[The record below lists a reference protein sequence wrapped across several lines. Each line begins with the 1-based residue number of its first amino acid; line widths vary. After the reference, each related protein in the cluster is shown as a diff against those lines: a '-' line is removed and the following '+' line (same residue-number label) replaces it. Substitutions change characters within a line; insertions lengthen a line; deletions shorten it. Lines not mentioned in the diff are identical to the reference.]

1 MNYKTKNAR
10 NAIITFIGL
19 SIAFYYFF
27 YSVKF
32 GVVLALV
39 ISAFLSITMFFTPS
53 KIEKAKKQAE
63 LKEAAMTKD
72 VNPKEIS
79 DEELNNL
86 DLNNV
91 EGFDV
96 DENKKDA
103 N

>member
-10 NAIITFIGL
+10 NALITLILLTTGF
-19 SIAFYYFF
+19 YFF
-27 YSVKF
+27 FMKLW
-32 GVVLALV
+32 LALI
-39 ISAFLSITMFFTPS
+39 ISVFLTITMFFTPS
-53 KIEKAKKQAE
+53 KIEKAKKKAE
-63 LKEAAMTKD
+63 QQEAAITKD

-79 DEELNNL
+79 DDDLNNL

-91 EGFDV
+91 EGFNI